1 VAARANGVNN
11 FTVADDLLAP
21 LAALDP
27 TVATTHLLA
36 NYLALPVA
44 PEFRDAVRQFLAP
57 EDADAP
63 QKLRRLRRAA
73 VTLLQSPEY
82 QLC

>member
-1 VAARANGVNN
+1 VDN
-11 FTVADDLLAP
+11 FTVADTHLAP
-21 LAALDP
+21 FAALDP
-27 TVATTHLLA
+27 AAATAQLLA
-36 NYLALPVA
+36 NYLALPA
-44 PEFRDAVRQFLAP
+44 SADFRGTVRQFLAP
-57 EDADAP
+57 EHADTP